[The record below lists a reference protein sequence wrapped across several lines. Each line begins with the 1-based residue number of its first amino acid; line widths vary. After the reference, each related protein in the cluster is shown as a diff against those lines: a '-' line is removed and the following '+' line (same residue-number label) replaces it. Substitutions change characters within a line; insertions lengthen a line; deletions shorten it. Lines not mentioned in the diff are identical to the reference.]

1 MGKTVKSRVVLS
13 ITSII
18 CVIVICIIA
27 NKGIPSLYESH
38 RQKAVAQEAASRAA
52 EQVEIPKTTAPSATQ
67 TPATEPSTEATEQA
81 TVTEDANV
89 YDIPEET
96 TQEETTTQAEE
107 EYTEEETTEPN
118 SDSSDSEG
126 SFFEKIINFFTKLFE
141 AITSGDF
148 FNKIS
153 EFFSGIF
160 GKLGF

>member
-18 CVIVICIIA
+18 CVIAICIIA
-27 NKGIPSLYESH
+27 NKGIPSLYESS
-38 RQKAVAQEAASRAA
+38 RQKALAQEAASRAA
-52 EQVEIPKTTAPSATQ
+52 EQVEIPKTTAPSVTQ
-67 TPATEPSTEATEQA
+67 APAATEPTTQATEPE

-96 TQEETTTQAEE
+96 TTQATTEAEE
-107 EYTEEETTEPN
+107 EAPEEEVTEPN
-118 SDSSDSEG
+118 SSDSDD
-126 SFFEKIINFFTKLFE
+126 SFFGKIISFLTGIIE
-141 AITSGDF
+141 AITSGDLF
-148 FNKIS
+148 GKIS

>member
-18 CVIVICIIA
+18 CVIAICIIA

-38 RQKAVAQEAASRAA
+38 RQKALAQEAASRAA
-52 EQVEIPKTTAPSATQ
+52 EQVEIPKTTAPAVTQ
-67 TPATEPSTEATEQA
+67 AHETTEPTTEATESE
-81 TVTEDANV
+81 TVTEDGNV

-96 TQEETTTQAEE
+96 TQEETTTQTE
-107 EYTEEETTEPN
+107 EYTEEETTEPD

-126 SFFEKIINFFTKLFE
+126 SFFDKIIDFFTKLFE